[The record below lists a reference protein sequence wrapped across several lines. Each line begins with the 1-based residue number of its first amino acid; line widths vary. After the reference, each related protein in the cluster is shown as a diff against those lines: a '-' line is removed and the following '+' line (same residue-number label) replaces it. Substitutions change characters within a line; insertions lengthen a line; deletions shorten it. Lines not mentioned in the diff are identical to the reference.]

1 MFRLSNCLLALV
13 VVGSFVSVHPANADE
28 LSAEDHAEINQLYAR
43 YVQAIDFG
51 DAVAWADAF
60 TPDGSFGDAVTG
72 RDALIAF
79 AERYHEE
86 NGSAPRH
93 WYNALV
99 LTPTANG
106 AEGACY
112 AVTFNVNTQRV
123 MWTGTYKDVLVKTS
137 DGWRF
142 SSRQL
147 TIDTPASQQGVT
159 H

>member
-1 MFRLSNCLLALV
+1 MCDLWKCLVALV
-13 VVGSFVSVHPANADE
+13 LFVSFVSVHPVAAAE
-28 LSAEDHAEINQLYAR
+28 LSAEDHAEINQLYAG
-43 YVQAIDFG
+43 YVQAIDRG
-51 DAVAWADAF
+51 DAIAWADAF
-60 TPDGSFGDAVTG
+60 TPNGSFGDSVTG

-86 NGSAPRH
+86 NGNEPRH

-112 AVTFNVNTQRV
+112 AITFNVSTRSI

-137 DGWRF
+137 GGWRF

-147 TIDTPASQQGVT
+147 TIETPANN
-159 H
+159 

>member
-1 MFRLSNCLLALV
+1 MSNFLKCLIALV
-13 VVGSFVSVHPANADE
+13 FAVSCVSVQPVEAAE

-43 YVQAIDFG
+43 YVQAIDRG
-51 DAVAWADAF
+51 DAIVWADAF
-60 TPDGSFGDAVTG
+60 TPTGSFGDSVTG
-72 RDALIAF
+72 RDALLAF

-86 NGSAPRH
+86 NGNEPRH

-99 LTPTANG
+99 LTSTADG

-112 AVTFNVNTQRV
+112 AVTFNSSTGSL

-137 DGWRF
+137 EGWRF

-147 TIDTPASQQGVT
+147 TIDPANNE
-159 H
+159 